1 MLCFSNISSATS
13 TQILRH
19 YTNLTMSSYECD
31 SCSREFGSWQGCRQH
46 MDALSHWQ
54 WPHECETC
62 DKRFGTEQASAQHMN
77 ALDHWDSEDDDDED
91 EDEDSD
97 DDDDDFECDS
107 CDRTFTL
114 WSGCRQHMDAL
125 GHSRF
130 PHDCDTCEKRFGTI
144 QGSHQHMH
152 ALGRWEH
159 LYCRACERYFNRAGD
174 LDQHMNSPIHTR
186 ADPIQRPAAPFS
198 PPITRPVPPPS
209 VARSVPAPRHPPVAS
224 PAPAPPLPPVV
235 TINPVPR
242 PQPVVNRTSTTSI
255 AKPPLAVNTQSKQ
268 TKGDNTLS
276 MSRIMCQ
283 QIEPTREIQKE
294 TPQRTTCP
302 FCRAGFRAVFEVAQ
316 HLETSFC
323 HVRPNLNLSN
333 IYQGLRKQDP
343 DGMLTVQATGP
354 DAPLYRCPY
363 TTGSCGGKLVPSLTA
378 LLAHLE
384 GGSCGFI
391 SVADLKKDIG
401 DWSDIIP

>member
-1 MLCFSNISSATS
+1 
-13 TQILRH
+13 
-19 YTNLTMSSYECD
+19 MSDWPCD
-31 SCSREFGSWQGCRQH
+31 SCDREFGSWDGCVQH
-46 MDALSHWQ
+46 MDALGHWKCDTCGKMFGSEHAVEE
-54 WPHECETC
+54 HE
-62 DKRFGTEQASAQHMN
+62 R
-77 ALDHWDSEDDDDED
+77 ALNHWDPKRYVEKPSSEINSSEYK
-91 EDEDSD
+91 
-97 DDDDDFECDS
+97 
-107 CDRTFTL
+107 CDRCKKPFSA
-114 WSGCRQHMDAL
+114 WDACRQHMNAL

-130 PHDCDTCEKRFGTI
+130 PHDCDTCEKRFRTDEGAT
-144 QGSHQHMH
+144 QHMNN
-152 ALGRWEH
+152 LGHWER
-159 LYCRACERYFNRAGD
+159 LYCRPCKRYFKHDGD
-174 LDQHMNSPIHTR
+174 LGQHMDSPIHTR
-186 ADPIQRPAAPFS
+186 ADPIQRPAAPSS
-198 PPITRPVPPPS
+198 PPIARPVPTPS
-209 VARSVPAPRHPPVAS
+209 VASRVLRPSVASPVPAPRPLPVVAS
-224 PAPAPPLPPVV
+224 
-235 TINPVPR
+235 TPVPR
-242 PQPVVNRTSTTSI
+242 PPPVVSRTPTTSI

-268 TKGDNTLS
+268 TKGDNPLS
-276 MSRIMCQ
+276 MSRVMCQ

-302 FCRAGFRAVFEVAQ
+302 FCRAGFGAVFEVAQ

-323 HVRPNLNLSN
+323 HVRPDLNLSN

-343 DGMLTVQATGP
+343 DSMFTVQATGP

>member
-1 MLCFSNISSATS
+1 
-13 TQILRH
+13 
-19 YTNLTMSSYECD
+19 
-31 SCSREFGSWQGCRQH
+31 
-46 MDALSHWQ
+46 
-54 WPHECETC
+54 
-62 DKRFGTEQASAQHMN
+62 
-77 ALDHWDSEDDDDED
+77 
-91 EDEDSD
+91 
-97 DDDDDFECDS
+97 
-107 CDRTFTL
+107 
-114 WSGCRQHMDAL
+114 
-125 GHSRF
+125 
-130 PHDCDTCEKRFGTI
+130 
-144 QGSHQHMH
+144 
-152 ALGRWEH
+152 
-159 LYCRACERYFNRAGD
+159 
-174 LDQHMNSPIHTR
+174 MNSLIHTR

-209 VARSVPAPRHPPVAS
+209 VAR

-268 TKGDNTLS
+268 TKGDNPLS

-384 GGSCGFI
+384 GGSCRFI